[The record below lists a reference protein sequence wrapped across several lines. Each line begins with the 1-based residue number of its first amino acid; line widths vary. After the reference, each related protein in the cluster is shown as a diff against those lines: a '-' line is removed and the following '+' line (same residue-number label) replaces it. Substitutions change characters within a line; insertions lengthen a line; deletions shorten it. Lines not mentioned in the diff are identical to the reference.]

1 MDSVSQLLISRVTG
15 QVLPAPKTRQVLV
28 DSRHI
33 HTLWL
38 IFVRRLLHPSGS
50 LARVFLI
57 ADSSIL
63 DGVRLPYWGQPC
75 GLSTAAR
82 VELRGGPPARAKTE
96 RSATRL
102 ITIQSYSLPYSLWN
116 FSRWDYICLPDLS

>member
-38 IFVRRLLHPSGS
+38 IFVRRLLHPSGT

-63 DGVRLPYWGQPC
+63 DGDRLPYWGQP
-75 GLSTAAR
+75 GALSTADC
-82 VELRGGPPARAKTE
+82 VQFGGGPPASVVDE
-96 RSATRL
+96 RCATRL
-102 ITIQSYSLPYSLWN
+102 ITIQCHALPYSLWN
-116 FSRWDYICLPDLS
+116 FSRWASICLPDDY

>member
-63 DGVRLPYWGQPC
+63 DGNRLPHWGQPC
-75 GLSTAAR
+75 GLS
-82 VELRGGPPARAKTE
+82 PPASVVDE
-96 RSATRL
+96 RCATRL
-102 ITIQSYSLPYSLWN
+102 ITIQCHSLPYSLWN
-116 FSRWDYICLPDLS
+116 FSRWASICLPDDY